1 MTRENLTDSAT
12 PPASPAADPMIGTVI
27 DERYRVEGLLG
38 EGGMGSVYVAEHLK
52 LHKRVALKVIHP
64 EFAGDGELAARFA
77 REAMASAQLDHPHV
91 ASALDF
97 GTLPEGSAYLVMEL
111 VRGESLSNLIE
122 DGNALP
128 WAQVCDVGA
137 QIADALTAAHAAGIV
152 HRDLKPDN
160 VLLEPRD
167 DGSLL
172 AKVLDFGIA
181 RVMTEGK
188 KAPAG
193 AAPGKNL
200 TRVGTVMGT
209 PGYMA
214 PEQAMGEEVD
224 FRADLYALGV
234 CLWELLVGRKL
245 YDGHDLTA
253 IVTQQLTVTPQDVVE
268 ASGDTAMPKDLGAL
282 VGALL
287 SSKPADRPGSAS
299 VVRDLLR
306 QHAIRA
312 SFTDMPAE
320 GVDPTGRIPTTQ
332 GAAGTAPASGT
343 APAPGTA
350 PTMLAAAEPQVP
362 TKALALGCAG
372 VGALALLVTIAAV
385 AFGGDDDPAGPK
397 STEENPGLISEL
409 LSPSAP
415 IPPAVIEHVEAM
427 QSEERLR
434 DRRRA
439 ARWLVGHEPASDV
452 PDWARVTAKMI
463 DTRVCEEKQEFLAEL
478 VDLDADEALPTVMRM
493 YGAPRNQCGNM
504 FSRRDCF
511 GCMREDI
518 ESAVEDL
525 GGDLDDPDED

>member
-1 MTRENLTDSAT
+1 VTRENFTDSAT

-27 DERYRVEGLLG
+27 DERYRVDGLLG

-111 VRGESLSNLIE
+111 VKGESLSNLIE
-122 DGNALP
+122 DGSALP
-128 WAQVCDVGA
+128 WAQACEVGA
-137 QIADALTAAHAAGIV
+137 QIADALAAAHAAGIV

-160 VLLEPRD
+160 VLIEPRD

-172 AKVLDFGIA
+172 AKVLDFDIA

-234 CLWELLVGRKL
+234 CMWELLVGQKL

-253 IVTQQLTVTPQDVVE
+253 IVTQQLTVTPQDVVA
-268 ASGDTAMPKDLGAL
+268 ASGDAAIPEDLGAL

-287 SSKPADRPGSAS
+287 SSKPTDRPGSAS

-306 QHAIRA
+306 QHALRA
-312 SFTDMPAE
+312 SFTDMSPE
-320 GVDPTGRIPTTQ
+320 GVDPTGRVPTT
-332 GAAGTAPASGT
+332 GG
-343 APAPGTA
+343 APGTE
-350 PTMLAAAEPQVP
+350 PTMLASAEPQIP
-362 TKALALGCAG
+362 NLPKLQGKALALGCAG
-372 VGALALLVTIAAV
+372 LAALALLVTIAMV
-385 AFGGDDDPAGPK
+385 ASGGDDTPADPKA
-397 STEENPGLISEL
+397 TAAEPGLIREL
-409 LSPSAP
+409 LSPAAP
-415 IPPAVIEHVEAM
+415 VPPEVTARVEAM
-427 QSEERLR
+427 QSERRLR
-434 DRRRA
+434 DRRQA
-439 ARWLVGHEPASDV
+439 ARWLIGHEPVSDV
-452 PDWARVTAKMI
+452 PDWARITAKMI
-463 DTRVCEEKQEFLAEL
+463 VARPCEEKRALLAEL
-478 VDLDADEALPTVMRM
+478 VDLDAEEALPAVLRM
-493 YGAPRNQCGNM
+493 YRAPRNQCGNL

-511 GCMREDI
+511 SCMREDI
-518 ESAVEDL
+518 ESAIEDL
-525 GGDLDDPDED
+525 GGDLDDSDED